1 MKTLFNLA
9 SIVLII
15 VLCITQ
21 TSCRKENPSGK
32 MTVLMTDAPANYTEV
47 NVHIVGLQVHHTTS
61 GWIDLPVNQGVYNLL
76 DLQNDVTATLSA
88 NTQIPIGQI
97 TQLRMI
103 LGNNNSIVDS
113 LGAYP
118 LKIPSGAETGLKI
131 NINQTIT
138 VNNHVQI
145 LLDFDALSSVVVEGN
160 GLFSL
165 KPVIK
170 LKSVVQS

>member
-1 MKTLFNLA
+1 MKTLFHLVNVA
-9 SIVLII
+9 LII
-15 VLCITQ
+15 TLSLAQV
-21 TSCRKENPSGK
+21 SCRKENPSGK

-47 NVHIVGLQVHHTTS
+47 NVHVVGLQVHHATS

-76 DLQNDVTATLSA
+76 DLQNDVTATLAA

-113 LGAYP
+113 LGTYP

-160 GLFSL
+160 GTYSL